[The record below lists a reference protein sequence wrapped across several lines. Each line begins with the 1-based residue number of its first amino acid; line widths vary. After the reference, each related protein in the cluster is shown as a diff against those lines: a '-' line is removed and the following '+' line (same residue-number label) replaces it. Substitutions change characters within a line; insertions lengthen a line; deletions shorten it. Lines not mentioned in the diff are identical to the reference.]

1 MKLQL
6 SSNIVRITNG
16 TTIAVMAIVVLI
28 FNLSC
33 KGDSKEKLLAVECSD
48 SLPVMSTF
56 DVNTIISD
64 SGRISYKI
72 IADEWR
78 IYDKRNPPH
87 WAFEKGVYLEKFD
100 KEMNVEATVKCD
112 TAYYYSEKKIW
123 KLISNVNIRNS
134 KDERFFTDLLFWD
147 QETEKIYSDAYIK
160 IEQTDQVTEGYGFS
174 ANQNLTVWQINNT
187 KGIYTIEE

>member
-33 KGDSKEKLLAVECSD
+33 KGGSKEKLLAVECSD